1 MAYITTYGGFVTFG
15 GQSTVACKSVSVS
28 WERESLDVTRV
39 EDWYQRKAP
48 GRFRRFGTMTLYRQD
63 LTVDDN
69 LRAHIEPLSLANAVN
84 ATLSFKY
91 VDQGG
96 KSYDAIGA
104 GTGNMAIQITSC
116 SFTDDGTGIGT
127 WELSWEEQAPVV

>member
-1 MAYITTYGGFVTFG
+1 
-15 GQSTVACKSVSVS
+15 
-28 WERESLDVTRV
+28 
-39 EDWYQRKAP
+39 
-48 GRFRRFGTMTLYRQD
+48 MTLYRQD

-127 WELSWEEQAPVV
+127 WELSWEEQAPVA